1 MSFKK
6 TNFFKEFFSYFSI
19 IILAILFSISVR
31 IFIFEPFIVP
41 TPSMEPTLLVGDKVI
56 VNKLAYKWTTIK
68 RGNIIVFHSSVVGKD
83 LVKRAIALEGDEITL
98 TDNGDIYINGE
109 KLAEDYLPE
118 DYNITYSNQTL
129 TVEEGKVFVMGDNR
143 NDSYDSRYF
152 GPISEEEIF
161 GRVIFIYLPLSRFGI
176 VKNHEAKRG

>member
-6 TNFFKEFFSYFSI
+6 TNFFKEFLSYFFI
-19 IILAILFSISVR
+19 IILAIVFSISVR

-56 VNKLAYKWTTIK
+56 VNKLAYKTASIK
-68 RGNIIVFHSSVVGKD
+68 KGDLVVFHSSIIGKD
-83 LVKRAIALEGDEITL
+83 LVKRAIALAGDKITL
-98 TDNGDIYINGE
+98 TDNGDIYIN
-109 KLAEDYLPE
+109 KKKIAEDYLPE

-129 TVEEGKVFVMGDNR
+129 IVKEGKVFVMGDNR

-161 GRVIFIYLPLSRFGI
+161 GKVVFIYLPLSRLRT
-176 VKNHEAKRG
+176 VNNS

>member
-6 TNFFKEFFSYFSI
+6 TNFFKEFLSYFFI
-19 IILAILFSISVR
+19 IILAIVFSISVR

-56 VNKLAYKWTTIK
+56 VNKLAYKTASIK
-68 RGNIIVFHSSVVGKD
+68 KGDLVVFHSSIIGKD
-83 LVKRAIALEGDEITL
+83 LVKRAIALEGDKITL
-98 TDNGDIYINGE
+98 TDNGDIYIN
-109 KLAEDYLPE
+109 KKKIAEDYLPE

-129 TVEEGKVFVMGDNR
+129 IVKEGKVFVMGDNR

-161 GRVIFIYLPLSRFGI
+161 GKVVFIYLPLSRLRT
-176 VKNHEAKRG
+176 VNNS